1 MTGTFYN
8 ITWDLNDFCP
18 EEIGLPTLVFESK
31 SKIPFSKDI
40 FNPNKVFV
48 FERNSYPENHLISS
62 VLEDTYRTTVSKI
75 NPV

>member
-48 FERNSYPENHLISS
+48 FERNGIFRGS
-62 VLEDTYRTTVSKI
+62 VYIFFIFTYLTNLPKQ
-75 NPV
+75 